1 MASKNASLPVIN
13 PYNLGQFF
21 QSSYLVPAYQRNYS
35 WTSHEVGTLMDD
47 LIGFYDDTRA
57 PFYLLGDVIIV
68 ASKQKEYDF
77 EIIDGQQRI
86 TTLVILFSTLIRQLR
101 DLELDPE
108 EVGALKTLIYRNRK
122 IQIRM
127 SGKASESVQDYL
139 DGVKLDDLPKVTVSQ
154 LSVIEAIETIRE
166 KIQDRFGDK
175 PKIKPLR
182 DFIECLQ
189 KAVFVSQ
196 FKLSDT
202 ESAFE
207 FFERVN
213 DRGRP
218 LSKTDLLKNRL
229 LAKISDSEY
238 EAASEIWSESEKR
251 LLKHGREGSISYL
264 MRQMIIADEGLKIK
278 EADLFKKWKGSITD
292 DESALR
298 VVSRID
304 VASKALDAVLSGK
317 TPSGS
322 VDEYD
327 IATSYMKFTQNVG
340 VKLAGA
346 NLSEDAYQE
355 LSKRLQARAL
365 LSLFS
370 LERSQT
376 YESEVAKWANN
387 IQKLGQNATKSDVI
401 NAVPITKS
409 DIDVLLTRCKPVLE
423 SLRYGFKPGHTARIR
438 LLLAL
443 VNYELHLLKPINH
456 YVLSDLL
463 TTSKKTKTSQ
473 HDGYDIEHVGA
484 KSTASHLGDAINSL
498 GNLTLFYS
506 KDNRAM
512 GAKDVE
518 FKLDSYGNSICFGTR
533 LLKANDYNADI
544 ESVIGH
550 YRTATVDNGTW
561 TIADVQSRYEMYVD
575 IFESIIRRDLI
586 PTKQNT

>member
-1 MASKNASLPVIN
+1 
-13 PYNLGQFF
+13 
-21 QSSYLVPAYQRNYS
+21 
-35 WTSHEVGTLMDD
+35 MDD